1 MRHWQEREEVLR
13 VKTAGGAVSQHFSFL
28 PPCEEGD
35 CFSLAFCHDCDDNRK
50 KANNPKHCSCV
61 IDQILT
67 GGLQL
72 DVTCQ
77 VYHVS
82 TTIDPFWDISLDLP
96 SCSTPFWPLSPG
108 SKGSKVN
115 KESHVSGNHHNHG
128 LPQRVVERMKGWDVP
143 GSPLLTPVTT
153 PTRCGSRKQLDLGPW
168 RAATTPALSCSTKTS
183 GSSVTM
189 PLSPRPASRTC
200 WTAKGM
206 SCGAG
211 GRPWGRGGPVVA
223 VLLPLWYS

>member
-77 VYHVS
+77 VYHSVS

-128 LPQRVVERMKGWDVP
+128 LPQRMKALSIQMQSRSWQALSLKAQTVKIP
-143 GSPLLTPVTT
+143 GSTGHMRSHNLCCMFFVSFYNSLNVE
-153 PTRCGSRKQLDLGPW
+153 
-168 RAATTPALSCSTKTS
+168 STHS
-183 GSSVTM
+183 
-189 PLSPRPASRTC
+189 
-200 WTAKGM
+200 
-206 SCGAG
+206 
-211 GRPWGRGGPVVA
+211 
-223 VLLPLWYS
+223 

>member
-77 VYHVS
+77 VYHSVS

-108 SKGSKVN
+108 SKGSMVN
-115 KESHVSGNHHNHG
+115 RESHVSGNHHNHG
-128 LPQRVVERMKGWDVP
+128 LPRRF
-143 GSPLLTPVTT
+143 
-153 PTRCGSRKQLDLGPW
+153 TRPEYL
-168 RAATTPALSCSTKTS
+168 
-183 GSSVTM
+183 GSS
-189 PLSPRPASRTC
+189 
-200 WTAKGM
+200 AKIKHSDCHNYQESTDQLNM
-206 SCGAG
+206 KKL
-211 GRPWGRGGPVVA
+211 PIVA
-223 VLLPLWYS
+223 CSYLRIIGFPESQP

>member
-13 VKTAGGAVSQHFSFL
+13 VKTARSAVSEHFSFL

-61 IDQILT
+61 IDQIFT

-72 DVTCQ
+72 DITCQ
-77 VYHVS
+77 VCHSVS

-108 SKGSKVN
+108 SKGSMAN

-128 LPQRVVERMKGWDVP
+128 LPRSDLNTQPSCDRR
-143 GSPLLTPVTT
+143 SPRT
-153 PTRCGSRKQLDLGPW
+153 CSFPW
-168 RAATTPALSCSTKTS
+168 SWTW
-183 GSSVTM
+183 
-189 PLSPRPASRTC
+189 PLSWPPGLGGGVGLFCVWRGCGQDRNPARSSCDKITVDININPTFQKPIYPDLKIRHTL
-200 WTAKGM
+200 M
-206 SCGAG
+206 SCFCQI
-211 GRPWGRGGPVVA
+211 
-223 VLLPLWYS
+223 Y